1 MFDPSDDKYWAMGS
15 QLNWW
20 DSTLGYRPAWLT
32 DPTQARQRLQRRLPL
47 VLRALALIHEH
58 RTVETS
64 QLHALDPQLPANPR
78 ALIYMDMASM
88 GLVDVGY
95 PLSITGRASSTPGYT
110 PFTAWRL
117 PIHTTIEPVLDQLGC
132 TPMQTAAIGP
142 GPLRGARQY
151 DRHNLM
157 CATLSITAR
166 QHGWRTVGELYGRF
180 SLLTGDPLA
189 GHGGP
194 DVTLIGEHLRV
205 CVELTASANFS
216 LTGKFARWDRML
228 AYEACADTHV
238 VWVNAARTDSL
249 LTQLEGLCRE
259 RARHHAADWR
269 VWRDRLE
276 TVDGFTPSPGAPRRA
291 DGGWAAGE
299 LARMVSAF
307 GLDGLDGW
315 RIPAMLDPGVLYD

>member
-1 MFDPSDDKYWAMGS
+1 
-15 QLNWW
+15 
-20 DSTLGYRPAWLT
+20 
-32 DPTQARQRLQRRLPL
+32 
-47 VLRALALIHEH
+47 
-58 RTVETS
+58 
-64 QLHALDPQLPANPR
+64 
-78 ALIYMDMASM
+78 
-88 GLVDVGY
+88 
-95 PLSITGRASSTPGYT
+95 
-110 PFTAWRL
+110 
-117 PIHTTIEPVLDQLGC
+117 
-132 TPMQTAAIGP
+132 MQTAAIGP

-166 QHGWRTVGELYGRF
+166 HHGWRTVGELYGRF

-249 LTQLEGLCRE
+249 LTQLEGLCRQ

-276 TVDGFTPSPGAPRRA
+276 TVDGFTPHPGVPRRA
-291 DGGWAAGE
+291 DGGWARGE